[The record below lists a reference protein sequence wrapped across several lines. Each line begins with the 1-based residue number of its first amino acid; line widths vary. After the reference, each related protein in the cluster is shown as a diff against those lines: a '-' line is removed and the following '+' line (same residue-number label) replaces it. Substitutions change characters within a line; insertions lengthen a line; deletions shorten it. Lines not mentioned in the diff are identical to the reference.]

1 MRPRLRTR
9 PNTGTHCFPFLCMHY
24 LSGRV
29 VTIHFLHRSI
39 TDRSKVLL
47 ASFCENDIGNIV
59 KNIDKPHAKNMR
71 VNRIRNGISDFLQS
85 VCDDIVELYPNIV
98 QDNDFVL
105 RLFKR
110 MLENTANPTKQICP
124 AQKDEEV
131 PAAL

>member
-1 MRPRLRTR
+1 MRAVILQ
-9 PNTGTHCFPFLCMHY
+9 
-24 LSGRV
+24 
-29 VTIHFLHRSI
+29 FLHRSI

-47 ASFCENDIGNIV
+47 ASFCENDIGNVV
-59 KNIDKPHAKNMR
+59 KNMERPHAKNMR

-110 MLENTANPTKQICP
+110 ILENTPSTTNQGCAAET
-124 AQKDEEV
+124 AVEV
-131 PAAL
+131 PADV

>member
-1 MRPRLRTR
+1 
-9 PNTGTHCFPFLCMHY
+9 
-24 LSGRV
+24 
-29 VTIHFLHRSI
+29 
-39 TDRSKVLL
+39 
-47 ASFCENDIGNIV
+47 
-59 KNIDKPHAKNMR
+59 MR